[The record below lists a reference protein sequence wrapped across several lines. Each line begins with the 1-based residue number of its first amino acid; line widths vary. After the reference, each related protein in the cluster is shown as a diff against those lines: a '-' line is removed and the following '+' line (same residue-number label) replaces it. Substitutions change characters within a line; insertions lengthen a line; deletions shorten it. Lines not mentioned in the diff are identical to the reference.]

1 MTHALTGESAC
12 LHNAS
17 MPNILIR
24 NVPEQVHA
32 RLTGRAEAA
41 GVSLQQYVLDM
52 LSEAMAEMTTREAV
66 EMMRANAAA
75 RAARGE
81 KGPTREQVLHALHE
95 GREERTRHLLEV
107 IDEARRRRGRLSDG

>member
-1 MTHALTGESAC
+1 M
-12 LHNAS
+12 HNAS

-52 LSEAMAEMTTREAV
+52 LLEATAEMTTQEAV
-66 EMMRANAAA
+66 EMMRASAAA

-81 KGPTREQVLHALHE
+81 KGPPPGAALRALHE

-107 IDEARRRRGRLSDG
+107 IDEARRRRGRVSDD